1 MTLAFTLGQT
11 DHQIEHEPFQSLQNR
26 VHRSIASHTEFSLD
40 RIVTQ
45 DNRVKYTNQ
54 GRNETST
61 DHLDEVFHLMRQLN
75 ELGVGS
81 DSLGRVEEDGR
92 SFREALRQCCAQVAS
107 EFAGKP
113 LVYVELGPEPVKTG
127 FIVRTLLGLGVKL
140 ERYIAV
146 DINPMSAAPMREA
159 LKDLLPGTPLDFVTA
174 PFEEFRLDEH
184 LGKDGPRA
192 LVTMLGFQE
201 GNDDPFTVN
210 GWLKDIA
217 RPGDLL
223 LSESQLYK
231 AGHIDKIPYFYAN
244 PAMQRFSRIAF
255 EQSVDRVLPTLNRF
269 FLLPVPFR
277 DGETAQV
284 AILGEEFSNTI
295 SGRSLHVSNFCL
307 KLTLGQYRQYRQHGG
322 YFEIT
327 GETFTDDETLHF
339 QLSRRV

>member
-1 MTLAFTLGQT
+1 MTLAFTIGQA
-11 DHQIEHEPFQSLQNR
+11 DQQNAHEPFQSLQSR

-54 GRNETST
+54 GRTETST

-75 ELGVGS
+75 ELGIGS
-81 DSLGRVEEDGR
+81 DTLGRMQENGR
-92 SFREALRQCCAQVAS
+92 SFRDALRHCCERVAADFS
-107 EFAGKP
+107 GEP
-113 LVYVELGPEPVKTG
+113 LVYVELGPEPIKTGYIVKT
-127 FIVRTLLGLGVKL
+127 LLALGVTFD
-140 ERYIAV
+140 RYIAV
-146 DINPMSAAPMREA
+146 DINPKSAAPMRAA
-159 LKDLLPGTPLDFVTA
+159 LENILPDTPLDFVTA
-174 PFEEFRLDEH
+174 PFEEFSLERY
-184 LGKDGPRA
+184 LGDGTPRA

-201 GNDDPFTVN
+201 GNDDPYTVN
-210 GWLKDIA
+210 GWLKTIA

-231 AGHIDKIPYFYAN
+231 AGQIDKIPYFYAN

-255 EQSVDRVLPTLNRF
+255 EQSIDRAMPTLNRF

-284 AILGEEFSNTI
+284 AILGEEFSNAI

-307 KLTLGQYRQYRQHGG
+307 KLTLDQYRHYRQHGG
-322 YFEIT
+322 HFEIT